1 MSKIIL
7 NKVYLLNWYGFV
19 DKTIPIGK
27 SLSLITGENECGK
40 STVLDA
46 IKYAFT
52 GDTDF
57 NKATSATRVGVGRR
71 TLSSYTRC
79 LIDPDTR
86 KYARPAN
93 THPNVFTHIA
103 LEYYNELYD
112 SRFVLGVILE
122 TNSSDN
128 VDNYWYSLENKTLD
142 DIYFFNESDSKK
154 YVLSAKQF
162 RDKNR
167 VELLNKNNGI
177 VKFMTMTGLKL
188 QGEGITKYQRKLKS
202 IMTYNPEAKIQQ
214 FIKESV
220 LEDRNINLNKLKEAK
235 EGIDSITVS
244 FEILEKEIKD
254 LDEILIE
261 FEKYSR
267 VCSRLIK
274 DDVKKVYKELLN
286 ANRIIDVNTKNIN
299 DNVFEIERLTG
310 LLKQELIEKEEKEVE
325 LRNSKRQLE
334 QMDGTKAVQDEKDKL
349 ASLKAKA
356 DELKEKINVLKNLSV
371 SMRDFIH
378 SGLLDFELSDLL
390 NLDIPSSIVT
400 IHR

>member
-1 MSKIIL
+1 M
-7 NKVYLLNWYGFV
+7 
-19 DKTIPIGK
+19 
-27 SLSLITGENECGK
+27 
-40 STVLDA
+40 
-46 IKYAFT
+46 
-52 GDTDF
+52 
-57 NKATSATRVGVGRR
+57 
-71 TLSSYTRC
+71 
-79 LIDPDTR
+79 
-86 KYARPAN
+86 
-93 THPNVFTHIA
+93 
-103 LEYYNELYD
+103 EYYNELYD

-128 VDNYWYSLENKTLD
+128 VDNYWYSLESKTLD

-167 VELLNKNNGI
+167 VELLNKNNGV

-254 LDEILIE
+254 LDELLIE

-310 LLKQELIEKEEKEVE
+310 LLKQELIEKEEKEV
-325 LRNSKRQLE
+325 
-334 QMDGTKAVQDEKDKL
+334 
-349 ASLKAKA
+349 
-356 DELKEKINVLKNLSV
+356 
-371 SMRDFIH
+371 
-378 SGLLDFELSDLL
+378 
-390 NLDIPSSIVT
+390 
-400 IHR
+400 